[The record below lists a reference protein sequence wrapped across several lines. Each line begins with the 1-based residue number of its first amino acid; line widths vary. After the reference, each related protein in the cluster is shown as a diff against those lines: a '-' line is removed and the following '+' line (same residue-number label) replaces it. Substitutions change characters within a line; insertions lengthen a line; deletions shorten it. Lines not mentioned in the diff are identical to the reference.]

1 MKRILNH
8 IFIDGL
14 SGMAS
19 GLFATLIIGTILG
32 QIGVYVG
39 GTAGGYMIFIASAAK
54 ALTGAGIGVGI
65 ACKYQAPIL
74 VAVSAAVAGTVGAYA
89 GRMIDGSFLADGSV
103 VLAGAGD
110 PLGAFIASV
119 AAVEIGIL
127 ISGRTGLDVILT
139 PVSVIAAG
147 SAVGIAVGPPCSA
160 LMAYLGE
167 LIIWATEQQPFLMG
181 IVVAVVMGML
191 LTLPISSAAFGVML
205 GLGGISAGA
214 ATVGCA
220 ANMIGFAVAS
230 FRENGM
236 SGLISQGI
244 GTSMLQVSNIMRR
257 PVIWLPAILSS
268 AVLGPVST
276 CLLKLTNNAVGCGM
290 GTSGLVGPVT
300 MYQTMTAAGGSP
312 VIVATEILIM
322 LFAAP
327 AVLSAF
333 FASLMRKWGWIR
345 KGDMKLDI

>member
-32 QIGVYVG
+32 QVGVYVG

-74 VAVSAAVAGTVGAYA
+74 VAASAAVAGTVGAYA

-127 ISGRTGLDVILT
+127 ISGRTGLDIVLT

-160 LMAYLGE
+160 LMTYLGE
-167 LIIWATEQQPFLMG
+167 LII
-181 IVVAVVMGML
+181 
-191 LTLPISSAAFGVML
+191 L
-205 GLGGISAGA
+205 GHG
-214 ATVGCA
+214 
-220 ANMIGFAVAS
+220 
-230 FRENGM
+230 
-236 SGLISQGI
+236 
-244 GTSMLQVSNIMRR
+244 
-257 PVIWLPAILSS
+257 
-268 AVLGPVST
+268 
-276 CLLKLTNNAVGCGM
+276 
-290 GTSGLVGPVT
+290 
-300 MYQTMTAAGGSP
+300 TAAVSYGNRRSRRHGNASDTPHQFCGFRRHARAGRDFRRSGYRRMCGEYDRFCGSQFP
-312 VIVATEILIM
+312 
-322 LFAAP
+322 
-327 AVLSAF
+327 
-333 FASLMRKWGWIR
+333 
-345 KGDMKLDI
+345 